1 MCNIYERLYSMVTVN
16 NLMSTVNLTSNNK
29 NNHKMKE
36 YRVSFQGSQDEF
48 ASKTPRKKGTFLAK
62 LKSLFSQKKPVVEI
76 KKDNKQASYMQNK
89 KKAFCLIANNG
100 IDSNLASIFPEKYL
114 YLPLRDKYYE
124 TIRYC
129 RSNPYKMRESCSDNI
144 SNFVSK
150 PKDGIF
156 VIQEN
161 GWCYRGPKKLGNVNI
176 SNSERLSLSVYPE
189 VELIN
194 KLDNFILRTGVNA
207 EYKVP
212 NSNTEWLNRHE
223 NMIIYFD
230 ETLTP
235 EYRKELVNLIAPHTR
250 KTDDRVMIGTKLDDG
265 IYLVKEPTSSDVLA
279 LLKRA
284 EALDFDDGALIR
296 FLKSP
301 SANLFNKY
309 GQVWSSPAVVKSTE
323 LMLDALEQIKVN

>member
-1 MCNIYERLYSMVTVN
+1 MMNVN
-16 NLMSTVNLTSNNK
+16 NLVSTVRLTSNNE
-29 NNHKMKE
+29 NNYKKKE
-36 YRVSFQGSQDEF
+36 CKVSFQGSFDEF
-48 ASKTPRKKGTFLAK
+48 VSNEPKKKEGFFAK
-62 LKSLFSQKKPVVEI
+62 LKSLFSQKEPVVEI
-76 KKDNKQASYMQNK
+76 KKDNKTAVYMQNK
-89 KKAFCLIANNG
+89 KKAFGLIANKG
-100 IDSNLASIFPEKYL
+100 IDSNLASAFPEKYL

-129 RSNPYKMRESCSDNI
+129 RSNPYQMRETCSDNI
-144 SNFVSK
+144 SNVVSK
-150 PKDGIF
+150 SQNGIF
-156 VIQEN
+156 VINEK
-161 GWCYRGPKKLGNVNI
+161 GWCYRVPEKLSNTNI

-194 KLDNFILRTGVNA
+194 KLDNFILKTGINA

-212 NSNTEWLNRHE
+212 NSNSEWLSRHE

-230 ETLTP
+230 DTLTP

-250 KTDDRVMIGTKLDDG
+250 KTDDSVMIGTKLDEG

-301 SANLFNKY
+301 SANLFNRY

-323 LMLDALEQIKVN
+323 LMLDALEQIKAN